1 MKTRSRQVFLER
13 RHANRAKRVRHTVAR
28 ALGELGSFQSA
39 AASTIHLGTSSSTRS
54 NLRSGGSAA
63 IPCSGGY
70 ERRPAA
76 YFAQRKPA
84 AEASPMLFG
93 APF

>member
-28 ALGELGSFQSA
+28 ALGE
-39 AASTIHLGTSSSTRS
+39 R
-54 NLRSGGSAA
+54 A